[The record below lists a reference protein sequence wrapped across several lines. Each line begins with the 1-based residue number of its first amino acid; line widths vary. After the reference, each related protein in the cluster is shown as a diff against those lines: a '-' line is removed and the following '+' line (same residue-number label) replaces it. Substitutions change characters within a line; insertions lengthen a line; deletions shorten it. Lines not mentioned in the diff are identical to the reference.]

1 MNEWQ
6 EEWREQRDSYGYT
19 HRSAAK
25 ETTKPKRPTFVCFI
39 QAEHGGPVL
48 IGWSRSPERRLK
60 EFQEHSPY
68 DLVLQK
74 VVPGTVRLERA
85 LHQRWDNYRLLGKWF
100 EPQPDMPGCL
110 FAGRMTAQAAAWL
123 DDEGAVTAIE
133 QQIDDERIRKRQ
145 QARERRETRKRREEP
160 LPRSVANG
168 FALVGQIGNELLD
181 QISDSAE
188 PTPSGHL

>member
-6 EEWREQRDSYGYT
+6 EEWREQRDSYAYK
-19 HRSAAK
+19 HRSKAR
-25 ETTKPKRPTFVCFI
+25 ETKKPKRPTFVCFI

-68 DLVLQK
+68 DLVLRK
-74 VVPGTVRLERA
+74 VVAGTVKLECA
-85 LHQRWDNYRLLGKWF
+85 LHQRWDHYRLLGKWF

-110 FAGRMTAQAAAWL
+110 YAGGMIPHAAPWL
-123 DDEGAVTAIE
+123 DNEGAITAIE
-133 QQIDDERIRKRQ
+133 QQVDDERIRKRQ
-145 QARERRETRKRREEP
+145 QARERREARKRREQP
-160 LPRSVANG
+160 LPRSVVKG

-181 QISDSAE
+181 QTGDTAE
-188 PTPSGHL
+188 PTPSGHI